1 MENIISV
8 IVATYNQE
16 VTIART
22 LDSILAQKC
31 TVPVEIVVGEDCS
44 TDGTRAVCERYERL
58 YPSVVRLMPAAP
70 NKGMI
75 RNYYD
80 CMLHCRGK
88 YIAECAGDDFWTDP
102 QKLQKQLDVMEK
114 HPEVTLVH
122 TNWQTYDE
130 NTRETETNTFV
141 PFPSPVTCGRDMLE
155 TVITQT
161 VAPVVHT
168 CTAMYRSRVM
178 RERYAEE
185 PALYSDPENGCEDI
199 QLVCALASCGDVAYL
214 PDVTLN
220 YSVGHD
226 SVSRQPDG
234 RRQFRFVARTASLS
248 MRLARKY
255 GIRTTNTETFF
266 ADKAFGLLMHAFR
279 CRDNDLRREA
289 LGLAAEWGVGR
300 GWKLGCVRVLTSCSL
315 LWGIGLAMRKIFVNM
330 KNIDRY

>member
-8 IVATYNQE
+8 IVATFNQE
-16 VTIART
+16 ATVART

-31 TVPVEIVVGEDCS
+31 SMPVEIVVGEDCS
-44 TDGTRAVCERYERL
+44 TDGTRTVCERYERL
-58 YPSVVRLMPAAP
+58 YPSVVRLMPPAP

-102 QKLQKQLDVMEK
+102 LKLQKQLDVMEK
-114 HPEVTLVH
+114 HSQVMLVH
-122 TNWQTYDE
+122 TNWQSYDE
-130 NTRETETNTFV
+130 NTHETITNSYS
-141 PFPSPVTCGRDMLE
+141 PFPSPVTRGRDMLE

-168 CTAMYRSRVM
+168 CTAMYRSEVM
-178 RERYAEE
+178 RECYDGE
-185 PALYSDPENGCEDI
+185 PSLYSDPENGCEDI
-199 QLVCALASCGDVAYL
+199 QLVCALAARGDVAYL
-214 PDVTLN
+214 PDVTLS

-226 SVSRQPDG
+226 SVSRQPDD

-255 GIRTTNTETFF
+255 GIDTAGTRRFF
-266 ADKAFGLLMHAFR
+266 AQKAFCLIMHAFR
-279 CRDNDLRREA
+279 CRDRELRTEA
-289 LGLAAEWGVGR
+289 LSLAARWGAGNGAR
-300 GWKLGCVRVLTSCSL
+300 FRAVRLATSCSL
-315 LWGIGLAMRKIFVNM
+315 LWIAGLAVRRIFIGGKGN
-330 KNIDRY
+330 